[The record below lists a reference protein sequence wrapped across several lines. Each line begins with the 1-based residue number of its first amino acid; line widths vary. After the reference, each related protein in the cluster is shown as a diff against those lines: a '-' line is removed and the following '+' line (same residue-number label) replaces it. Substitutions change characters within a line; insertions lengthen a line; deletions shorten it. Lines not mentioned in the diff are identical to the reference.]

1 MKTKELLKPILTL
14 LLAAALLV
22 GVKAAL
28 CSVAARKA
36 QEDRDLIFSYLLME
50 GAPFTEEIYDGEDES
65 IRAVYKGSNGYIV
78 EVTAAGYADEITMWV
93 GVKND
98 GYVTGLTVRDMA
110 ETHGLGREAL
120 FDQDFLLQY
129 LRSEGDAAVGEDI
142 DALTG
147 ATVSSKAVTKAV
159 NSAVAFVTGADI
171 SSGATE
177 WGG

>member
-1 MKTKELLKPILTL
+1 MKQILKP
-14 LLAAALLV
+14 LLALALLCAILFAVNASLRSV
-22 GVKAAL
+22 GEKRL
-28 CSVAARKA
+28 NEER
-36 QEDRDLIFSYLLME
+36 EFIFSYLLMD
-50 GAPFTEEIYDGEDES
+50 GAPFAEETYSGEDES
-65 IRAVYKGSNGYIV
+65 IRAVYKGTNGYVV
-78 EVTAAGYADEITMWV
+78 EVAVDGYADEIVLWV

-120 FDQDFLLQY
+120 FDRDFLLQY

-147 ATVSSKAVTKAV
+147 ATVSSKAITRGV
-159 NSAVAFVTGADI
+159 NSAVAFVTGADV

>member
-1 MKTKELLKPILTL
+1 MKIKEIWKP
-14 LLAAALLV
+14 LLALMLSAALLL
-22 GVKAAL
+22 GVNAVL
-28 CSVAARKA
+28 RSVAETKQAEER
-36 QEDRDLIFSYLLME
+36 EFIMSYLLMD
-50 GAPFTEEIYDGEDES
+50 GAPFEEEAYSGEDES
-65 IRAVYKGSNGYIV
+65 IRAVFKGTNGYVV
-78 EVTAAGYADEITMWV
+78 EVSADGYADEIVLWV

-120 FDQDFLLQY
+120 FDSNYLLQY

-147 ATVSSKAVTKAV
+147 ATVSSKAITRAV
-159 NSAVAFVTGADI
+159 NSAVAFVTGADV